1 MGVYTGVVRGRGE
14 GGWLNS
20 DNFSAQCLCY
30 VMTGSV
36 KCNVLN
42 LTTDH
47 SASIK
52 FLDRLSERKGERERE
67 GERRYSSTVVILL
80 IVML

>member
-20 DNFSAQCLCY
+20 DNFSVQCLCY

-52 FLDRLSERKGERERE
+52 FLDRLSERKGERE
-67 GERRYSSTVVILL
+67 GERRYTSTVVILL